1 MHFIVDCIWG
11 SIGPWSKCSTTC
23 GMGNK
28 TAYRTILRH
37 ASHGGRECDGP
48 SNITRDC
55 ENVPCPGRRKSTTF
69 SINYACNKIFYNTT
83 YTHLMKSLL
92 LLELTT
98 TTLTT
103 PLKVRV
109 DSNVM
114 PRASTNHTDAN
125 QGSGL
130 ETLEPSLKPRT
141 VFSPLIETEGK
152 IHMPEVKKSSH
163 EFQYLLHPNIRKYT
177 ANGIG

>member
-1 MHFIVDCIWG
+1 M
-11 SIGPWSKCSTTC
+11 
-23 GMGNK
+23 M
-28 TAYRTILRH
+28 
-37 ASHGGRECDGP
+37 
-48 SNITRDC
+48 
-55 ENVPCPGRRKSTTF
+55 
-69 SINYACNKIFYNTT
+69 
-83 YTHLMKSLL
+83 SLL

-98 TTLTT
+98 TA

-163 EFQYLLHPNIRKYT
+163 EFQYLVHPNIRKYT
-177 ANGIG
+177 ANGIS

>member
-1 MHFIVDCIWG
+1 
-11 SIGPWSKCSTTC
+11 
-23 GMGNK
+23 
-28 TAYRTILRH
+28 
-37 ASHGGRECDGP
+37 
-48 SNITRDC
+48 
-55 ENVPCPGRRKSTTF
+55 
-69 SINYACNKIFYNTT
+69 
-83 YTHLMKSLL
+83 MKSLL
-92 LLELTT
+92 LLELTP

-130 ETLEPSLKPRT
+130 ETLKPSLKPRT

-163 EFQYLLHPNIRKYT
+163 EFQYLVHPNIRKYT
-177 ANGIG
+177 ANGIS